1 MSDNAKQEALNNF
14 GDALFKLS
22 GLYDAIPDL
31 VDAFEEDIAGSYEAI
46 KEEYDDEDS
55 EYDDYT
61 DPKDN
66 RYGGHIFETYQIL
79 KNGKPIDELNYCD
92 LSEKQKVFLNKLSSD
107 GEMSLS
113 VHRTDFEGQDWGIAF
128 SVPKTMSE
136 DAERF
141 DIFLTIKINSYHPK
155 KNVIEVGTKEDIDAD
170 ALNKLSLMFQLKY
183 S

>member
-31 VDAFEEDIAGSYEAI
+31 VDAFEEDIAGRYEAI

-66 RYGGHIFETYQIL
+66 RYGGAYF
-79 KNGKPIDELNYCD
+79 
-92 LSEKQKVFLNKLSSD
+92 
-107 GEMSLS
+107 
-113 VHRTDFEGQDWGIAF
+113 
-128 SVPKTMSE
+128 
-136 DAERF
+136 
-141 DIFLTIKINSYHPK
+141 
-155 KNVIEVGTKEDIDAD
+155 
-170 ALNKLSLMFQLKY
+170 
-183 S
+183 